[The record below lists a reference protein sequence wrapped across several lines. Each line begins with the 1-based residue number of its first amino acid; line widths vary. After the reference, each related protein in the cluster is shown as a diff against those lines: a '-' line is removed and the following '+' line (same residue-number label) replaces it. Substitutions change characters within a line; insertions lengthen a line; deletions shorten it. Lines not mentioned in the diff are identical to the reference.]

1 MKQFEKI
8 IDKLKERRIELEM
21 RLNKIE
27 QNLRMPHDRD
37 SEEQALE
44 REEDDVLKA
53 FDENTREELQQ
64 IYNALDRVKRNEYGT
79 CVTCENSIPVE
90 RLDILPYT
98 DRCVECADEK

>member
-8 IDKLKERRIELEM
+8 IEKLKERRVELEL

-53 FDENTREELQQ
+53 FDESTRDELKQ

-79 CVTCENSIPVE
+79 CMICDSTIPVE
-90 RLDILPYT
+90 RLEILPYT
-98 DRCVECADEK
+98 DRCVGCADEK